1 MKGNKLK
8 VMFVLIS
15 SLVIISTAAY
25 AFFQIKQNHQANML
39 LIDDCLSAE
48 GTVTVETTTF
58 RLSTVE
64 CEQN

>member
-25 AFFQIKQNHQANML
+25 AFFQIKQKQLNWQQ
-39 LIDDCLSAE
+39 IC
-48 GTVTVETTTF
+48 
-58 RLSTVE
+58 
-64 CEQN
+64 